1 MSNDNEPTI
10 GRLVADAS
18 RDISALI
25 QSEIRLA
32 KSEIRVSAKAGGI
45 GAALL
50 AIAAFFGLLI
60 IILLSFAFAYFLTMT
75 GLHEAWAFLIV
86 AGVYVLLAALESTRN
101 GFRRFD
107 CLFRCPD
114 FFEFQDADKDEQGGK
129 QHVDA
134 GHDEERPGFVQPG
147 HREEVRERERQQ
159 DDDEQA
165 EEGRDCE

>member
-18 RDISALI
+18 RDISALVH
-25 QSEIRLA
+25 SEIALA
-32 KSEIRVSAKAGGI
+32 KSEIKVSAKAGGI

-86 AGVYVLLAALESTRN
+86 AGVYVLLAALLILVGILKLKKIRAPEKTIKTAKAIPSA
-101 GFRRFD
+101 F
-107 CLFRCPD
+107 
-114 FFEFQDADKDEQGGK
+114 KGGS
-129 QHVDA
+129 A
-134 GHDEERPGFVQPG
+134 TPR
-147 HREEVRERERQQ
+147 HR
-159 DDDEQA
+159 D
-165 EEGRDCE
+165 